1 MPLLTIA
8 DSFYIGVLDVES
20 ATSWYIEKLGLQKVP
35 AEMDDP
41 EGGVALG
48 FSKKDQT
55 CIAVLG
61 PRNKPTIGTTP
72 MLYASNI
79 KKAREVLGSRGVN
92 VGEIQEDRQGTHYFE
107 MRDLEGSVIE
117 VSEEHRNRAACQC

>member
-20 ATSWYIEKLGLQKVP
+20 ATSWYIEKLWLQKVP
-35 AEMDDP
+35 AEMGDP
-41 EGGVALG
+41 EGCVALG
-48 FSKKDQT
+48 FCKR
-55 CIAVLG
+55 I
-61 PRNKPTIGTTP
+61 KPTSPSSDLGSNRLMETTP

-79 KKAREVLGSRGVN
+79 KKAREVLGSRGLN

-107 MRDLEGSVIE
+107 MRDLEGSMRFPR
-117 VSEEHRNRAACQC
+117 SHRHRAACQC